1 MKSPNKSLG
10 QQDPFVDL
18 EAAKL
23 AIDSFEGDAGEFE
36 LAISDEL
43 NDPIGMNM
51 AILTDAIMMKG
62 WEPDGFEAKP
72 GYRVFKY
79 KASEQV

>member
-1 MKSPNKSLG
+1 MPPDNSPE
-10 QQDPFVDL
+10 QQAPFVDL

-23 AIDSFEGDAGEFE
+23 AIDSFGGDAGEFQ
-36 LAISDEL
+36 LDISDEL

-51 AILTDAIMMKG
+51 AILTDAILKKG

-72 GYRVFKY
+72 GYRVYRY